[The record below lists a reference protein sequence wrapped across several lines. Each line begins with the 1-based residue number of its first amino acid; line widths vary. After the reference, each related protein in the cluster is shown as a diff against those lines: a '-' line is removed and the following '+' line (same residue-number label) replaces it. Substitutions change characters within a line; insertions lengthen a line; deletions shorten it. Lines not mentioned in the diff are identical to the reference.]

1 MSGPLRIPAALALAA
16 CALWPVLGC
25 QTTPPPSL
33 SKLRATLKSLQEK
46 AVEEYELGEYTDS
59 LATLEKI
66 EILSRGMDD
75 LVHLANAYNNMAAV
89 HFEIKD
95 FEAARKYLNLA
106 LALNRKSD
114 AEDAQAAV
122 AENLLNLG
130 SLYTAMG
137 NQTKAEEYSS
147 QAEKVFE
154 ELGDESGLV
163 QVLRNRG
170 KIKESLADYPSAIVL
185 YSEAQ
190 DRSRS
195 IGDFRLTASILADIG
210 GVRVKMG
217 EYKKALAAY
226 RTALRSDKDNEI
238 FIGVAKDLRLIGAVY
253 EKIGDLD
260 RALEYHLRALNVYR
274 IRIGH
279 VPWIRSQIE
288 TVLTLARKLKDKEA
302 VEKYTKMLEE
312 LSEEGE
318 KKKEP
323 QESPEKPGETDAGK

>member
-1 MSGPLRIPAALALAA
+1 MSAPLRISAAAVLAALV
-16 CALWPVLGC
+16 LWISPGC

-33 SKLRATLKSLQEK
+33 SKLRATLKSLQET
-46 AVEEYELGEYTDS
+46 AVEEYELGEYRDS

-66 EILSRGMDD
+66 EVLARGMDD

-89 HFEIKD
+89 HFEIREY
-95 FEAARKYLNLA
+95 EAARKYLDLA

-147 QAEKVFE
+147 QAEKIFE

-170 KIKESLADYPSAIVL
+170 KIKESLADYPSAIVV

-217 EYKKALAAY
+217 EYEKALAVY
-226 RTALRSDKDNEI
+226 RTALRTDKDNEI
-238 FIGVAKDLRLIGAVY
+238 FIGVAKDLRLIGSVY

-279 VPWIRSQIE
+279 LPWIRSQIR
-288 TVLTLARKLKDKEA
+288 TVLSLARKLKAKET
-302 VEKYTKMLEE
+302 VEKYAKMLEE
-312 LSEEGE
+312 LSREGGE

-323 QESPEKPGETDAGK
+323 EKRPEKPDSGEGK